1 MNSRYKM
8 SDHVGVMKD
17 LRRKMEYGA
26 ISPDAFEDHAVMIL
40 LSALHDLGQY
50 DLITAYLEGDE

>member
-1 MNSRYKM
+1 M

-26 ISPDAFEDHAVMIL
+26 ISPDSFEYNAVTIL
-40 LSALHDLGQY
+40 LRALHDLGQY
-50 DLITAYLEGDE
+50 DLIKAYYEGDE